1 MDPTE
6 SHCSP
11 KALCNEAIGAR
22 SIKVWQA
29 RAVSAAPALPEEQV
43 GTRQIVMKWFAHIWI
58 LQS

>member
-29 RAVSAAPALPEEQV
+29 RGKVCQQHQLSPKSKLVPD
-43 GTRQIVMKWFAHIWI
+43 K
-58 LQS
+58 S